1 MTEDSMRSTSRR
13 TFVKY
18 GALSTGALVGAAGPT
33 AAVDDGSTEPA
44 DRSVDRGAM
53 FPYQLTPGRRATV
66 VESELGWQPDRF
78 EGERRTHV
86 IAYDHVPSYRAFLF
100 TDPDRSLEPERSVVV
115 GDVRESPAAG
125 SGLVTV
131 GLE

>member
-1 MTEDSMRSTSRR
+1 MTEDSMWSTSRR

-18 GALSTGALVGAAGPT
+18 GALSTGALVGASGPT
-33 AAVDDGSTEPA
+33 AAVDA
-44 DRSVDRGAM
+44 DSGDRDPPVDRGAM
-53 FPYQLTPGRRATV
+53 FPYQLTPGHRATV
-66 VESELGWQPDRF
+66 VESGLDWQPDRL

-115 GDVRESPAAG
+115 SDVRESPAAG